1 VHYPALD
8 VRGDADLLYAVLD
21 DFSPT
26 AIEERGDG
34 LRAFFISSV
43 ARDGARAALSS
54 RFKVSAID
62 VSDED
67 WARRSQEGLR
77 PVTVGRITI
86 QPGLGIRDSGF
97 VEPHHDAAIKS
108 GLVGSRSDDAIAI
121 VIRPSMGFGT
131 GHHATTRLCLEA
143 LQVFDVSGRTV
154 LDIGTGSGVLAIAAD
169 RLGAARVT
177 GIDVDP
183 DAIQSARENLP
194 LNPDVRAVAFAISDV
209 GVEPSPA
216 SDVVT
221 ANLTG
226 ALLVRSARAIIAA
239 TKPGGILIVSGLLD
253 DERDEVCHAFA
264 GATGMAVEW
273 ERHEDGW
280 TGLAMRKPRRD

>member
-8 VRGDADLLYAVLD
+8 IRGDADLLYAVLD

-34 LRAFFISSV
+34 IRAFFSSSV
-43 ARDGARAALSS
+43 TRDEALAALSS
-54 RFKVSAID
+54 RFKVSAMD

-86 QPGLGIRDSGF
+86 TSGFGIRDSGF
-97 VEPHHDAAIKS
+97 
-108 GLVGSRSDDAIAI
+108 VGSRSDDAIVI
-121 VIRPSMGFGT
+121 VIQPSMGFGT

-143 LQVFDVSGRTV
+143 LQAFDLDGRTV

-169 RLGAARVT
+169 RLGAAGAT

-183 DAIQSARENLP
+183 DAIQSARENLS
-194 LNPDVRAVAFAISDV
+194 LNPDVRAVAFAIADV
-209 GVEPSPA
+209 GVEPLAA

-226 ALLVRSARAIIAA
+226 ALLMRSAHAIITA
-239 TKPGGILIVSGLLD
+239 TKPGGILIVTGLLD
-253 DERDEVCHAFA
+253 DERDEVSQAFA
-264 GATGMAVEW
+264 AAAGMAVEW
-273 ERHEDGW
+273 ERHEGGW
-280 TGLAMRKPRRD
+280 TALAMRKP